1 MVGDTT
7 LSEIEPQLERV
18 FKTWQSG
25 PVPEK
30 QVGRVGHHSR
40 SQVYL
45 MDRPGS
51 QQSLIFAGHVAPPT
65 NNPDEISIITMN
77 RIIGGSFTSRINMN
91 LREEKHW
98 SYGARTLLYG
108 ARGQRP
114 FIVYAPVQTDKTKE
128 SAAEIDRE
136 LREYRGERPATAEE
150 LDRAKKAQTLS
161 LPGRWETS
169 GAVGR
174 TIAEIVRYG
183 LADDY
188 YRTYPGKVRALDI
201 PAILASAT
209 EVIRPDQLVWVI
221 VGDLSK
227 IEEGVRELNL
237 GDVKRLDQDGN
248 LIDPAGS

>member
-1 MVGDTT
+1 
-7 LSEIEPQLERV
+7 
-18 FKTWQSG
+18 
-25 PVPEK
+25 
-30 QVGRVGHHSR
+30 
-40 SQVYL
+40 

-65 NNPDEISIITMN
+65 NNPDEIALITMN

-98 SYGARTLLYG
+98 SYGARTLLFG

-136 LREYRGERPATAEE
+136 LREYREDRPATAEE

-169 GAVGR
+169 GAVGGS
-174 TIAEIVRYG
+174 IAEMVRYG
-183 LADDY
+183 LAEDY
-188 YRTYPGKVRALDI
+188 YRTFPGKVRALDI
-201 PAILASAT
+201 PVDPGVCQRSDPP
-209 EVIRPDQLVWVI
+209 RPI
-221 VGDLSK
+221 GVGHRRRPLEDRG
-227 IEEGVRELNL
+227 EGSGRLNL
-237 GDVKRLDQDGN
+237 GEVRRLDQDGN
-248 LIDPAGS
+248 LIDS